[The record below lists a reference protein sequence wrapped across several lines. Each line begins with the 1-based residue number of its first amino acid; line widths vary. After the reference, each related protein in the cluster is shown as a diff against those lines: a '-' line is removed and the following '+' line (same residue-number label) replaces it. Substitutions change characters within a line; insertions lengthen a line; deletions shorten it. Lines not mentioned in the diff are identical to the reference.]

1 VGGLCRGLI
10 FPALTIVPA
19 WLGLV
24 GIRAGAGERWMI
36 MLSLGAALGAQL
48 ALERAL
54 PYRRDWRLRAR
65 RRMRADLAFFV
76 LATLTGIVL
85 DVGAL
90 ALVYELAARLAA
102 WLGGTL
108 WPESWPIGAQL
119 VLAIVIADF
128 GHYWAHRALHDVPAL
143 WRYHELH
150 HRPDHLHALNFFRMH
165 PVEIA
170 LKTLANVTP
179 LILLGAPHTVLAL
192 WTIISG
198 VSAGSVNH
206 ANVAMPTRWLD
217 GWFSTPALHRVHHSR
232 SPEERGNLGNITM
245 IYDRLFGTHRRPGRD
260 VEAVGA

>member
-1 VGGLCRGLI
+1 M
-10 FPALTIVPA
+10 
-19 WLGLV
+19 
-24 GIRAGAGERWMI
+24 RAGAGERLMI
-36 MLSLGAALGAQL
+36 VLSLGAALGAQL
-48 ALERAL
+48 ALEHVT

-65 RRMRADLAFFV
+65 RRLRADLAFFV

-85 DVGAL
+85 DVGAI
-90 ALVYELAARLAA
+90 ALVYELAVA
-102 WLGGTL
+102 
-108 WPESWPIGAQL
+108 
-119 VLAIVIADF
+119 VADF

-170 LKTLANVTP
+170 LKTMANVTP
-179 LILLGAPHTVLAL
+179 LILLGAPHAVLAL

-206 ANVAMPTRWLD
+206 ANVAMPTRLFD

-232 SPEERGNLGNITM
+232 SPAERGNLGNLTM
-245 IYDRLFGTHRRPGRD
+245 IYDRVFGTHRRPARD